1 MKALASMPLSRTL
14 MKILGRQAPV
24 PVPVATATYL
34 RPVEMRRYLRHLR
47 ESRRYRLSDN
57 FFN

>member
-14 MKILGRQAPV
+14 MKILGREAPV
-24 PVPVATATYL
+24 PVPVATDTYL
-34 RPVEMRRYLRHLR
+34 RPVEMRRYLRRLR
-47 ESRRYRLSDN
+47 ESRHYHLSND

>member
-1 MKALASMPLSRTL
+1 MKALASMPLSGTL

-34 RPVEMRRYLRHLR
+34 RPVEMRRYLRCLR
-47 ESRRYRLSDN
+47 ESRHSYLSDQ